1 MIRRLPAWGLLAL
14 LTLLLALGACRR
26 DEAPAPAT
34 APGDP
39 VGAIEAQVEA
49 LRANDLARY
58 RQLSLPADL
67 LARERALWDARV
79 ARAEP
84 VDPADAREYDE
95 MMARL
100 LAPDAEQ
107 ALMRDLE
114 PKLVQFEAEA
124 AGQWPLV
131 QATLGIFLNAAVQ
144 ANDALTPAEKAHGAE
159 VVASLLAWAQPALF
173 TDRERARRA
182 IGAAVRTARE
192 LQLPTLAD
200 ARALDHEAALA
211 KGGVAFGG
219 AKAIAR
225 AYDLDLDAALDGVQ
239 AELVSTEGEAATVRV
254 SYPFLGKTIAFEQ
267 RMVRRGDGW
276 YGADALAQAEAEL
289 AEGEAELA
297 AAPPAAD
304 PDAPAAP
311 ANDDAA
317 AAN

>member
-26 DEAPAPAT
+26 GEAPAPVS

-39 VGAIEAQVEA
+39 VAAVKAQGEA
-49 LRANDLARY
+49 LRANDLLRY
-58 RQLSLPADL
+58 RQLSLPGDL
-67 LARERALWDARV
+67 RARTRALWDARV

-84 VDPADAREYDE
+84 ADPADAREYDE
-95 MMARL
+95 MMSRL

-144 ANDALTPAEKAHGAE
+144 ANEDLTAAEKAHGTE

-173 TDRERARRA
+173 TDRARARQA
-182 IGAAVRTARE
+182 IEAAVRTARE

-200 ARALDHEAALA
+200 ARALGHDDALA
-211 KGGVAFGG
+211 KGGIAFGG

-225 AYDLDLDAALDGVQ
+225 AYGLDLDAALDGLQ
-239 AELVSTEGEAATVRV
+239 AELVSTEGDTATVRV

-267 RMVRRGDGW
+267 RMVRRDDGW
-276 YGADALAQAEAEL
+276 YSADALAQAEAEL
-289 AEGEAELA
+289 AAGEAELA
-297 AAPPAAD
+297 AAPASAD
-304 PDAPAAP
+304 PGAAP
-311 ANDDAA
+311 ADDATT
-317 AAN
+317 AN